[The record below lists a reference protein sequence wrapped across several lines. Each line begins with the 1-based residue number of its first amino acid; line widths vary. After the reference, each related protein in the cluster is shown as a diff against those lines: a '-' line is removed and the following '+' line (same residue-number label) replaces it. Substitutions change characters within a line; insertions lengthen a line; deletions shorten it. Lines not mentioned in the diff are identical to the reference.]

1 VTSSPATNRWLTLV
15 VVCLA
20 QFMVVLDGTIVNVA
34 LPSIKHSLN
43 FSDASLQWVVNSYA
57 LVFGGFLMLGGRASD
72 LIGRRALFV
81 AGIIVFS
88 AASLLNGL
96 AHSEGQLIAFRA
108 LQGLGGAL
116 VSPAA
121 LSIIMTTFA
130 EGEDRTKALGVWSAI
145 AAGGAAFGLILGGVL
160 TDAFSWPWVFFVNV
174 PIGALTLFATFKWV
188 PESRVKN
195 AVRHFDAIG
204 AVTVTAG
211 LMLFV
216 YAIVGVVKYGW
227 TGSSRFDL
235 RLFAF
240 HAPRTIMLSAI
251 AVALLALFVFIEA
264 RSKSPLVRL
273 DLFRRR
279 SLAVSNLT
287 MFVVAGGMFS
297 MFYFAS
303 LYVQIILHYSPLKA
317 GFAFLPVTLGIGIGA
332 GVAQGGIKKLGVK
345 TIGVIGMTVAALGLA
360 VLSLTT
366 KTDGTYLMLLA
377 GLLPMSIGMGL
388 TFVPMT
394 LIATAGVSHDE
405 SGAASGVFN
414 TSQQIGGA
422 LGLAVLATVQANT
435 SKHYLGGLGHVPGN
449 LDLATALVNGI
460 QHAFARQRYP
470 DGDRRRHG
478 AHLPAQP
485 RRHRP
490 RRPTHRRVPGRP
502 HRRRYLG
509 PDRRLGAQG
518 A

>member
-1 VTSSPATNRWLTLV
+1 
-15 VVCLA
+15 
-20 QFMVVLDGTIVNVA
+20 MVVLDATIVNIA
-34 LPSIKHSLN
+34 LPSIKTDLH
-43 FSDASLQWVVNSYA
+43 FSDASLQWVVNSYT
-57 LVFGGFLMLGGRASD
+57 LVFGGFLMLGGRAAD
-72 LIGRRALFV
+72 LLGRRALFV

-88 AASLLNGL
+88 LASLLNGL
-96 AHSEGQLIAFRA
+96 AQTEGQLIAFRA

-145 AAGGAAFGLILGGVL
+145 AAGGAAFGLLLGGVL
-160 TDAFSWPWVFFVNV
+160 TYYFSWPWVFFVNV
-174 PIGALTLFATFKWV
+174 PVGLLTLLATFRWV
-188 PESRVKN
+188 PESKVKN
-195 AVRHFDAIG
+195 AIRHFDALG
-204 AVTVTAG
+204 AITVTAG

-216 YAIVGVVKYGW
+216 YAIVGVVKHGW
-227 TGSSRFDL
+227 TGSSKFDL
-235 RLFAF
+235 GLFSF
-240 HAPRTIMLSAI
+240 HAPH
-251 AVALLALFVFIEA
+251 VALLTVIAIALLGLFVIIEA

-273 DLFRRR
+273 DLFRAR

-303 LYVQIILHYSPLKA
+303 LYVQFILHYSPLKA

-332 GVAQGGIKKLGVK
+332 GIAQGGIKKFGVK
-345 TIGVIGMTVAALGLA
+345 AVGVVGMTVAALGLL

-377 GLLPMSIGMGL
+377 GLFPMSIGMGL

-394 LIATAGVSHDE
+394 LVATTGVSDDE
-405 SGAASGVFN
+405 SGAASGGFN

-435 SKHYLGGLGHVPGN
+435 TKDFLGKLRHAPSASELGTG
-449 LDLATALVNGI
+449 LVNGI
-460 QHAFARQRYP
+460 QDAFVGSVVLMTIGAVMVLLFL
-470 DGDRRRHG
+470 RRKDVDIIDSNNSDIDDDFHDIDVDKIDHDPN
-478 AHLPAQP
+478 AVV
-485 RRHRP
+485 
-490 RRPTHRRVPGRP
+490 VPV
-502 HRRRYLG
+502 
-509 PDRRLGAQG
+509 
-518 A
+518 